1 MEGNYDKSDK
11 LIAAIHMLCKY
22 RTITFYHV
30 NEIPEILFCQFVRME
45 YFQSLPFFLEHLIG
59 SGFKVIE
66 YSQKIIWNI
75 FVVWGSDVVQY
86 VMVKLLHSLNHALV
100 QRAVFRFDPD
110 IASLWKLSQEK
121 NTDVAKIKND
131 MNERFLATAF
141 SILLFRVNSVATE
154 VHKLGLSVSN
164 YTYKPCTVRPPC
176 NLELDLRFKYISS
189 LQ

>member
-1 MEGNYDKSDK
+1 
-11 LIAAIHMLCKY
+11 
-22 RTITFYHV
+22 
-30 NEIPEILFCQFVRME
+30 
-45 YFQSLPFFLEHLIG
+45 
-59 SGFKVIE
+59 
-66 YSQKIIWNI
+66 
-75 FVVWGSDVVQY
+75 
-86 VMVKLLHSLNHALV
+86 MVKLLHSLNHALV

-131 MNERFLATAF
+131 MKERFLPTAF

-176 NLELDLRFKYISS
+176 NLELDFRFKYISS